1 VPIVPRF
8 KYALS
13 RFLVNNGIGVVLL
26 SFVGFALLGGFLYAV
41 TKSGGET
48 FGDSA
53 FKAYTLLNN
62 VPGADATAD
71 ESLAG
76 KLVSQLMYTIHVA
89 TFAIIIGIVS
99 DKISSSVDSLRTSNE
114 RVQEVGH
121 TVIVNWGDF
130 TRPMMRQLEAAR
142 LEGRLSGPVVVLSE
156 TDKGR
161 MDEEITDEL
170 TRIRAGLNVL
180 TRQGSPVELNA
191 MDRVA
196 AGTANRIIILPRT
209 GDNEE
214 QAAERL
220 RDSTG
225 LALRCSVASAPLPRS
240 GPLLSSPPPKSMH
253 RASST
258 KRTASARTRR

>member
-1 VPIVPRF
+1 MLSAVHTARAVPSSPHRLQLLQSVRRGVGRAARVTGAALAGVLLSAGLAFGATSATFGSVPLIARF
-8 KYALS
+8 KYAFS
-13 RFLVNNGIGVVLL
+13 RFLVNNGFGVVLL
-26 SFVGFALLGGFLYAV
+26 SFVGFALLGGFLYAI
-41 TKSGGET
+41 TKSGGDT

-99 DKISSSVDSLRTSNE
+99 DKISCSVDSLRTTNE

-142 LEGRLSGPVVVLSE
+142 LEGRLSGPVVVISE
-156 TDKGR
+156 TDKAK
-161 MDEEITDEL
+161 MDEVVTDEL
-170 TRIRAGLNVL
+170 TRMRAGLNVL
-180 TRQGSPVELNA
+180 TRQVP
-191 MDRVA
+191 
-196 AGTANRIIILPRT
+196 PR
-209 GDNEE
+209 
-214 QAAERL
+214 
-220 RDSTG
+220 
-225 LALRCSVASAPLPRS
+225 
-240 GPLLSSPPPKSMH
+240 
-253 RASST
+253 
-258 KRTASARTRR
+258 

>member
-1 VPIVPRF
+1 MPLRLAALLITGAAGFAPPLRPISTAASLRPAALYATVRAPPCVLSAKTVPSSSSSPRRLQLLQSVCRGVGRAARVTGSAIAGVFLSTNLAFGATTATFGSVPIVPRF

-114 RVQEVGH
+114 RVQEVSDH
-121 TVIVNWGDF
+121 
-130 TRPMMRQLEAAR
+130 
-142 LEGRLSGPVVVLSE
+142 
-156 TDKGR
+156 
-161 MDEEITDEL
+161 
-170 TRIRAGLNVL
+170 
-180 TRQGSPVELNA
+180 
-191 MDRVA
+191 
-196 AGTANRIIILPRT
+196 
-209 GDNEE
+209 
-214 QAAERL
+214 
-220 RDSTG
+220 
-225 LALRCSVASAPLPRS
+225 
-240 GPLLSSPPPKSMH
+240 
-253 RASST
+253 
-258 KRTASARTRR
+258 